1 MTSSTSAE
9 PCRRAHQPPG
19 GRLPRDHRTPAEID
33 TRRSQHNSLD
43 SVAFAASYGFVELY
57 PERLTIP
64 SGERES
70 HKESWPEFA
79 HLEFEELAARM
90 EYLHRFNA
98 HKYVAG
104 SPAIHLSGPPA
115 AVLGAWG
122 HGRCGI
128 DNDLRTQK

>member
-1 MTSSTSAE
+1 MLNGHL
-9 PCRRAHQPPG
+9 R
-19 GRLPRDHRTPAEID
+19 
-33 TRRSQHNSLD
+33 HNSLD
-43 SVAFAASYGFVELY
+43 SVAFGASYDFVELY

-79 HLEFEELAARM
+79 HPEFEEPAARL
-90 EYLHRFNA
+90 ECLHRFNA

-104 SPAIHLSGPPA
+104 SPAIHLTVPPA

-122 HGRCGI
+122 HGRGGI